1 MKQIIRNLLPSIIFA
16 SKEKL
21 PIIVDIVIKDLHY
34 IILEK
39 FSKKFT
45 NVLSITYPNAQRS
58 NNQPALN
65 SNETDNQKSLQKL

>member
-34 IILEK
+34 IIL
-39 FSKKFT
+39 
-45 NVLSITYPNAQRS
+45 QR
-58 NNQPALN
+58 N
-65 SNETDNQKSLQKL
+65 SPKNLPMFYRSRILMHNEVTINLH